1 MLCTAA
7 NAVVPKPCSKYHIF
21 LSVCP
26 QFFQILV
33 FSVSCLSHQG
43 VSIYPYARMKGLF
56 LKWVAQ
62 LTQKLQPL
70 DSILY
75 AEHSTLLSDSVDI
88 IVGLWFFLPSSV
100 IRWNSHS
107 TIKHYLTFLVKV
119 TTTNRVHEKSSDG
132 YFFGSYC
139 VQIMLMPYFP
149 LCQNWSSIVST

>member
-1 MLCTAA
+1 MRWVKHTLFRLTLSLFGMCRLSFQSSFFFLTPPFDSAKIGSIFIWFCNFFFRRLTYSLKHINLHLLCIAA

-62 LTQKLQPL
+62 LT
-70 DSILY
+70 
-75 AEHSTLLSDSVDI
+75 
-88 IVGLWFFLPSSV
+88 
-100 IRWNSHS
+100 
-107 TIKHYLTFLVKV
+107 
-119 TTTNRVHEKSSDG
+119 
-132 YFFGSYC
+132 
-139 VQIMLMPYFP
+139 
-149 LCQNWSSIVST
+149 